1 MKVAV
6 VDTNRKPLAPTTPRM
21 AKILL
26 RQGKAAVLRRFPFT
40 LILKKEVEN
49 PSLPDFRL
57 KIDPGSK
64 TTGLAIVNQESGEV
78 VFAADLNHRGAAV
91 KSSLDS
97 RRALRRSR
105 RNRKS
110 RYRKPR
116 FDNRARPKGWIA
128 PSLRSRVENVAT
140 WTRRLTRFYPISGI
154 ALELVCFDT
163 QLMENAEIKGLEYQQ
178 GELAGYELKEYL
190 LLKWGHE
197 CAYKSKGPCDQ
208 YLEIEHIV
216 PKSRG
221 GTDRVSNLAIAC
233 RKHNQEKGT
242 LTAEEFGFPNIQSQA
257 KKPLKDAAAVNTTR
271 WFLFERLKSAGLPI
285 ETGSGGLTKFNRAQ
299 RGLPKEHWIDA
310 ACVGGSTPEKLG
322 VYGVYP
328 LIIKAVGHGSR
339 QMCTTDKY
347 GFPIRHRTHNKT
359 FMGFQ
364 TGDRVQANIPKGKYA
379 GKHFGRVTIRQRK
392 CFILKGFDVNPDYLR
407 RVHRADGYEYRTEDR
422 PKTAG

>member
-26 RQGKAAVLRRFPFT
+26 RRGKAAVLRRFPFT
-40 LILKKEVEN
+40 LILKKEAKN
-49 PSLPDFRL
+49 PTLPDLRL
-57 KIDPGSK
+57 KIDPGAK

-78 VFAADLNHRGAAV
+78 VFAAEVNHRGAAI
-91 KSSLDS
+91 KASLDA
-97 RRALRRSR
+97 RRASRRSR
-105 RNRKS
+105 RNRKT

-116 FDNRARPKGWIA
+116 FNNRVRPKGWIA
-128 PSLRSRVENVAT
+128 PSLKSRVDNVVT
-140 WTRRLTRFYPISGI
+140 WTRRLTRFYPVSEI
-154 ALELVCFDT
+154 AMELVRFDT
-163 QLMENAEIKGLEYQQ
+163 QLIENAEIKGLEYQQ

-221 GTDRVSNLAIAC
+221 GTDRVSNLTIAC

-242 LTAEEFGFPNIQSQA
+242 LTAEEFGFPEIQSQA
-257 KKPLKDAAAVNTTR
+257 KKLLKDAAAVNSTR
-271 WFLFERLKSAGLPI
+271 WALFERLKSTELPT
-285 ETGSGGLTKFNRAQ
+285 ETGSGGLTKFNRTR
-299 RGLPKEHWIDA
+299 RGLPKEHWVDA
-310 ACVGGSTPEKLG
+310 ACVGHSTPVKLQIEG
-322 VYGVYP
+322 VQP
-328 LIIKAVGHGSR
+328 LIIKATGHGSR
-339 QMCTTDKY
+339 QMCSTDKY

-364 TGDRVQANIPKGKYA
+364 TGDVVKANIPKGKYA
-379 GKHFGRVTIRQRK
+379 GRYFGRVTIRQRK
-392 CFILKGFDVNPDYLR
+392 SFTLNGFDVNPDYLK
-407 RVHRADGYEYRTEDR
+407 RVHRTDGYEYRIKNTS
-422 PKTAG
+422 KTAG